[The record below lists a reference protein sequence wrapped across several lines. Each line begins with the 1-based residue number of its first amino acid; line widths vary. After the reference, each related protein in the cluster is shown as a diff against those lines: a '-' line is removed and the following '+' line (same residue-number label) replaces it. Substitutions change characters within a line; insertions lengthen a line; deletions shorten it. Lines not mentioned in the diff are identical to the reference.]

1 MIASYLMQVSEA
13 RKHSM
18 FKLLRSVVSG
28 CMPKRNTDQTALDD
42 YSDYL
47 LFTRTLPVVSAET
60 NDRFLLNAGL
70 GSTEALYV

>member
-1 MIASYLMQVSEA
+1 MIASYLMQVLEA
-13 RKHSM
+13 WKRSM

-28 CMPKRNTDQTALDD
+28 CMPKRNTEQTALDD

-47 LFTRTLPVVSAET
+47 LFTCTLPVVSAKT

>member
-1 MIASYLMQVSEA
+1 
-13 RKHSM
+13 
-18 FKLLRSVVSG
+18 
-28 CMPKRNTDQTALDD
+28 MPKRNTEQTALDD

-47 LFTRTLPVVSAET
+47 LFTCTLPVVFAKT